1 MSSVSRLFLNSHI
14 LYLGGDGRWGGGGGW
29 LGWGVMGVGR
39 LLIIAYT
46 RRLFPKGYVFKDR
59 PFQVFF
65 NFQHGQG
72 KETTGNERVKISKI
86 ALSENDL

>member
-14 LYLGGDGRWGGGGGW
+14 LYLGGDGRWGGGWVGG
-29 LGWGVMGVGR
+29 LWGGGR

-46 RRLFPKGYVFKDR
+46 RRLCPKGYVFKDR

-86 ALSENDL
+86 ALSEK

>member
-14 LYLGGDGRWGGGGGW
+14 LYLGGDGRWGGMVGLGGYGGG
-29 LGWGVMGVGR
+29 G

-46 RRLFPKGYVFKDR
+46 RRLCPKGYVFKDR

-65 NFQHGQG
+65 NFQHGQS
-72 KETTGNERVKISKI
+72 KETTGNERVEISKI

>member
-14 LYLGGDGRWGGGGGW
+14 LYLGGDGRWGGGVVGLGGY
-29 LGWGVMGVGR
+29 GGGGR

-46 RRLFPKGYVFKDR
+46 RRLCPKGYVFKDR

>member
-14 LYLGGDGRWGGGGGW
+14 LYLGGDGRWGGGGV
-29 LGWGVMGVGR
+29 GWGVMGGGR
-39 LLIIAYT
+39 LLIIVAYT
-46 RRLFPKGYVFKDR
+46 RRLCPKGYVFKDR

-86 ALSENDL
+86 ALTENDL

>member
-1 MSSVSRLFLNSHI
+1 MSSVSRLFLNSHS
-14 LYLGGDGRWGGGGGW
+14 LYLGGDGRWGGGEWVGG
-29 LGWGVMGVGR
+29 LWGGGR
-39 LLIIAYT
+39 LLIIVAYT
-46 RRLFPKGYVFKDR
+46 RRLCPKGYVFKDR

-86 ALSENDL
+86 ALTENDL